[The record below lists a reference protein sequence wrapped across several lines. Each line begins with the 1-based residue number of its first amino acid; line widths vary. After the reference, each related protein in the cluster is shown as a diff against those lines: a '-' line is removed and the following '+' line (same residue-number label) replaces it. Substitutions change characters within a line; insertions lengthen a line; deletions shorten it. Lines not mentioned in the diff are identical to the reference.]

1 MHNDNLLYD
10 LFRLIQFDIIDRD
23 ETYTSAKLC
32 NFHQQLTKT
41 ERNPAKLKALA

>member
-23 ETYTSAKLC
+23 ETYTLAKLR
-32 NFHQQLTKT
+32 NFHQQLTKAET
-41 ERNPAKLKALA
+41 NPAKLKAFA